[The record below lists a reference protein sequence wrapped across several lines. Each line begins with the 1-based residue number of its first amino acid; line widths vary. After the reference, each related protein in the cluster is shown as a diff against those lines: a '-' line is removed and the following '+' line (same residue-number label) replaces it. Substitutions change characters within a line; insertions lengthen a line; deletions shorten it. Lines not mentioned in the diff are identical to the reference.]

1 MQSVTRV
8 FTYKIR
14 EKKVTGN
21 ETDEEQ
27 NSQKGS
33 ERNVLTRI
41 RIVIKRRGPDQT
53 TEMKRPWGSK

>member
-14 EKKVTGN
+14 EKRSLVMKQMKN
-21 ETDEEQ
+21 KIHRKDQ
-27 NSQKGS
+27 
-33 ERNVLTRI
+33 RNVLTRI

>member
-8 FTYKIR
+8 FTYKTR

>member
-14 EKKVTGN
+14 GKKVTGN